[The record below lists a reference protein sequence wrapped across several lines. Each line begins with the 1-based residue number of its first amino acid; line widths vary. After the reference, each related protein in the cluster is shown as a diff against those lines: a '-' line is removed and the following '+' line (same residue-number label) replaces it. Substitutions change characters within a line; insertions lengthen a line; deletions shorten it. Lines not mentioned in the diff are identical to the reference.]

1 LQKETIMI
9 ERDNLVAALDAYL
22 KKQIE
27 AHFEGRTPPVTPVVG
42 TTPPITNQVKP
53 DHSGAK
59 YDDASRN
66 EALAIIRL
74 NGLDTEGM
82 TDQTI
87 SFTLASINAMA
98 VEHPSVYKTKK
109 DLPNQ

>member
-1 LQKETIMI
+1 MI
-9 ERDNLVAALDAYL
+9 ERDNLIAALDAYL

-27 AHFEGRTPPVTPVVG
+27 AHVTPAVETPPPV
-42 TTPPITNQVKP
+42 TNQVKP
-53 DHSGAK
+53 DYSGAK

-82 TDQTI
+82 TDHTI

>member
-1 LQKETIMI
+1 MI
-9 ERDNLVAALDAYL
+9 ERDNFVAALDAYL

-27 AHFEGRTPPVTPVVG
+27 AHFEGRTASVTPVVG

-82 TDQTI
+82 TDDNI
-87 SFTLASINAMA
+87 SFTMNAINAMA
-98 VEHPSVYKTKK
+98 LEHPGVYKTKK
-109 DLPNQ
+109 DLAK

>member
-1 LQKETIMI
+1 MI
-9 ERDNLVAALDAYL
+9 ERDNLIVALDAYL

-27 AHFEGRTPPVTPVVG
+27 AHFEGRTPTVTPAAE
-42 TTPPITNQVKP
+42 TTPPVANRVKP
-53 DHSGAK
+53 DYSGVK
-59 YDDASRN
+59 YDDAARQ

-82 TDQTI
+82 ADQTI
-87 SFTLASINAMA
+87 AFTLASINAMA
-98 VEHPSVYKTKK
+98 LEHPGVYKTKK

>member
-1 LQKETIMI
+1 MI
-9 ERDNLVAALDAYL
+9 ERDNLIAALDAYL

-27 AHFEGRTPPVTPVVG
+27 AHFEGRTAPVTPVVV
-42 TTPPITNQVKP
+42 TTPPVTNRVKP
-53 DHSGAK
+53 DFSGVE
-59 YDDASRN
+59 YDDAARQ

-87 SFTLASINAMA
+87 AFTLNSINAMA
-98 VEHPSVYKTKK
+98 LEHPSVYKTKK
-109 DLPNQ
+109 DLAK

>member
-1 LQKETIMI
+1 MI

-27 AHFEGRTPPVTPVVG
+27 AHFVTPAVG

-87 SFTLASINAMA
+87 AFTLNAINAMA
-98 VEHPSVYKTKK
+98 LEHPSVYKTKK

>member
-27 AHFEGRTPPVTPVVG
+27 SHFAGRTAPVTPAVVTTPPVT
-42 TTPPITNQVKP
+42 NQVKL
-53 DHSGAK
+53 DFSGAK
-59 YDDASRN
+59 YDDAARQ

-82 TDQTI
+82 TDDNI
-87 SFTLASINAMA
+87 SFTMNAINAMA
-98 VEHPSVYKTKK
+98 LEHPGVYKTKK
-109 DLPNQ
+109 DLAK